1 LSRSIEPFAQHKFFP
16 FLSSRKVAQA
26 HTGKTKLRSQASWIQ
41 EGTRK
46 MEAQKMENP
55 REESQTR
62 PQETHGITKQTMEKI
77 EERKEAIQRIMPSA
91 ETSNPGRVGE

>member
-1 LSRSIEPFAQHKFFP
+1 
-16 FLSSRKVAQA
+16 
-26 HTGKTKLRSQASWIQ
+26 
-41 EGTRK
+41 

-62 PQETHGITKQTMEKI
+62 PQETAQETHGITKQTMEKI

-91 ETSNPGRVGE
+91 ETGNPGRVGE

>member
-1 LSRSIEPFAQHKFFP
+1 
-16 FLSSRKVAQA
+16 
-26 HTGKTKLRSQASWIQ
+26 
-41 EGTRK
+41 
-46 MEAQKMENP
+46 MEDKKMENP

-91 ETSNPGRVGE
+91 ETGNPGRVGE

>member
-1 LSRSIEPFAQHKFFP
+1 
-16 FLSSRKVAQA
+16 
-26 HTGKTKLRSQASWIQ
+26 
-41 EGTRK
+41 

-62 PQETHGITKQTMEKI
+62 PQETAQETHGITKQSMEK
-77 EERKEAIQRIMPSA
+77 EDKNKEAIQRIMPSA

>member
-1 LSRSIEPFAQHKFFP
+1 
-16 FLSSRKVAQA
+16 
-26 HTGKTKLRSQASWIQ
+26 
-41 EGTRK
+41 
-46 MEAQKMENP
+46 MEAKEMENP

-91 ETSNPGRVGE
+91 ETGNPGRVGE